1 MFLLS
6 YTKSD
11 EFRKNFQH
19 CVLNSSFWDQP
30 DGDLARD
37 YRDRLDP
44 GSAVG
49 QYMGYR
55 TTRVLSELIGV
66 EHEGIG
72 YAELFRSIGLT
83 PKDRREV
90 GRAMVLA
97 DMEFGLID
105 ELVWNGF
112 RSAFSDFASYRDYSF
127 SVGKQKKL
135 TADELKEYFAP
146 YFLPA
151 EKRIDPPVPL
161 RLKLR
166 MGKTTVDLEFQ
177 PGDAAGAI
185 WIDRSFKLRPKQNDE
200 LLRDLN
206 WSLDDFRQR
215 LDWMENYRKADALP
229 GIDSRVRSE
238 LSSAIRK
245 TYSCSYPDL
254 DYIMAGIYFEGE
266 STAVKIGERHSGF
279 AGRCGDCQQI
289 VALDIY
295 RKPSYSLEKEV
306 DWSSSY
312 RDSAADDVIDEL
324 LQDAHRARGCEGS
337 HYISSR
343 NGEKLKLRRVLYR
356 TSRARYPGNQW

>member
-37 YRDRLDP
+37 YRDRIDP

-49 QYMGYR
+49 QYLSYR
-55 TTRVLSELIGV
+55 TTKAFSELIGV

-72 YAELFRSIGLT
+72 YAELFRSIGLN
-83 PKDRREV
+83 PRDRREV

-97 DMEFGLID
+97 DMEFGLMD
-105 ELVWNGF
+105 EIVWNGF
-112 RSAFSDFASYRDYSF
+112 RSAFKDFASYRDYSF
-127 SVGKQKKL
+127 SVGRQKKL
-135 TADELKEYFAP
+135 TADELREHFAP

-151 EKRIDPPVPL
+151 EKRIDPVPPL

-177 PGDAAGAI
+177 PGSPAGAI
-185 WIDRSFKLRPKQNDE
+185 WIDRSFKLRPKQNEE
-200 LLRDLN
+200 LLKALN
-206 WSLDDFRQR
+206 WCLKDFQQR
-215 LDWMENYRKADALP
+215 LEWMENYRRAAVLP

-238 LSSAIRK
+238 LSSIIREA
-245 TYSCSYPDL
+245 YGCSYPDL
-254 DYIMAGIYFEGE
+254 DYLMPGIYFESE
-266 STAVKIGERHSGF
+266 STAVKIGEKHSGF
-279 AGRCGDCQQI
+279 AGRCEDCQQI

-295 RKPSYSLEKEV
+295 RESNYSSGDGAAGANL
-306 DWSSSY
+306 Y
-312 RDSAADDVIDEL
+312 QDSPAESEIDEL

-337 HYISSR
+337 YYISSR
-343 NGEKLKLRRVLYR
+343 NGEKLELRRSLHR
-356 TSRARYPGNQW
+356 TSRARYPEHRW